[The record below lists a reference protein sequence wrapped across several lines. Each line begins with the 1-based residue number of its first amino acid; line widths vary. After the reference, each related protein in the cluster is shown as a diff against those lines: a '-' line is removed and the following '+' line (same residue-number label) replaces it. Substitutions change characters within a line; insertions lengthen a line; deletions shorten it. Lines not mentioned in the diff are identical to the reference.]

1 MGLLDIILGKKR
13 KVTRSEAHKC
23 GLPQGVMVRV
33 RERQDSRGKPIKT
46 IRYRGR
52 VHGREVH

>member
-1 MGLLDIILGKKR
+1 MGLLDLLFGKKR

-23 GLPQGVMVRV
+23 DLPRNATVRV
-33 RERQDSRGKPIKT
+33 KTSRDHRGKPMKT

-52 VHGREVH
+52 VAGRDVH

>member
-1 MGLLDIILGKKR
+1 MGFLDFIFGKKR
-13 KVTRSEAHKC
+13 KVTRSEARKC
-23 GLPQGVMVRV
+23 GLPQGVTVRV
-33 RERQDSRGKPIKT
+33 KEHWDSQGKPIKT